1 MKTKMLR
8 PSSVTVPGFFRPLAL
23 KDGLVDTECK
33 NEKTKHNPKSLLKNM
48 RRSRWPFKSPVFVE
62 YNKHSIPA
70 PKVYEPS
77 SLYIILS
84 LP

>member
-8 PSSVTVPGFFRPLAL
+8 PSCVTVPVFFRPLAL
-23 KDGLVDTECK
+23 KDGSVDAECN
-33 NEKTKHNPKSLLKNM
+33 NENTKYNPETLLKKM
-48 RRSRWPFKSPVFVE
+48 RRSGWPFKFPFFVE
-62 YNKHSIPA
+62 YNGHSFPA
-70 PKVYEPS
+70 PKVFNPS